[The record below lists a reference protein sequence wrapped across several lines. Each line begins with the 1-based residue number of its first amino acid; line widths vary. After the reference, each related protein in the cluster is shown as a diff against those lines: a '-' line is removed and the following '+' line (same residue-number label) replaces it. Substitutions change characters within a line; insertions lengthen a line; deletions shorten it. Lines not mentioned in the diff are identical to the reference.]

1 MPLTCAF
8 PIYTPYLFAS
18 KNFASIS
25 LDTIL
30 ILIFNYKC
38 SAFFDL
44 LFNLYILIL
53 SRCIIGNVRVA
64 NFAGAKNTNIVGYT
78 KDFVIYRDV
87 IRAGA
92 D

>member
-8 PIYTPYLFAS
+8 LIYTPYLFAS

-25 LDTIL
+25 LETVL
-30 ILIFNYKC
+30 ILIVNYEQM

-64 NFAGAKNTNIVGYT
+64 NFAGAKNTVSL
-78 KDFVIYRDV
+78 VIPKISLYIETR
-87 IRAGA
+87 
-92 D
+92 